1 MRTFAAAAIA
11 GLVAA
16 TPMSE
21 MEYKFINFVAK
32 YGKSYGTKEEYQFR
46 LQQFAKNDA
55 AIEEENATQVNYRL
69 AHNKMSD
76 WTEMEYKRLLGYR
89 PDNQTAEAVFE
100 SNQAVPSW
108 TTGWNWI
115 NQGAVN
121 PVQDQGQCGSCW
133 AFGSVACME
142 GAWFQKTGTLLKFAE
157 QQLVDCV
164 KTCMGCN
171 GGW

>member
-1 MRTFAAAAIA
+1 MRTFAAALVA

-16 TPMSE
+16 TPMTD
-21 MEYKFINFVAK
+21 MEFKFINYVAK
-32 YGKSYGTKEEYQFR
+32 FNKSYGTKEEYAFR
-46 LQQFAKNDA
+46 MEQFAAKEL
-55 AIEEENATQVNYRL
+55 AIQEENASQNSYTL

-76 WTEMEYKRLLGYR
+76 WTHDEYRQLLGGL
-89 PDNQTAEAVFE
+89 PDFEQGTTAPASNQT
-100 SNQAVPSW
+100 VPSFA
-108 TTGWNWI
+108 TGWNWI
-115 NQGAVN
+115 DQGAVN

-133 AFGSVACME
+133 AFASVACME
-142 GAWFQKTGTLLKFAE
+142 GAWQIAHGTLYKFAE